1 MTKTVEQAIRA
12 FQTLPADV
20 QEKAAQQLL
29 SDIAQ
34 FSVLKS
40 EIAKGRA
47 DRNYPPLFFEAVVR
61 GSDRAQAMMPT
72 MTAKGFA
79 PLSLAVST
87 VVRTSASASAAH
99 MAR

>member
-1 MTKTVEQAIRA
+1 MGNPTADNKTLAISSALGVR
-12 FQTLPADV
+12 TIADARTREIV
-20 QEKAAQQLL
+20 IGATGINTSSQYAQ
-29 SDIAQ
+29 
-34 FSVLKS
+34 
-40 EIAKGRA
+40 G
-47 DRNYPPLFFEAVVR
+47 NYPPLFFEAVVR